1 MAGRERS
8 TRGPAALAEDDL
20 LPRRPVGSGAR
31 AAGSLSPSDRDLDA
45 ASAAAG
51 LEAGLRARCPGVHAS
66 TPMVR
71 ELAVRVCAQLG
82 LGKGD
87 RALVDLCARV
97 RDVGMLVLPDGV
109 VQATG
114 PLEPSDWELVN
125 RHPALG
131 AEIVGS
137 LPGLEAAAAIV
148 RAHHERWDGDGYP
161 DGLRGQ
167 SIPHL
172 SRMIAAADAFVA
184 MASDR
189 PHRRGVGA
197 EAALEHLVA
206 ERGRQFDPRVVD
218 AMVVVIA
225 GAAQAI
231 PAAASRPG
239 QRKGRRADAAS
250 TPESRAEFL
259 AGLTRFDVL
268 PAFGPAVER
277 VLTATKSGR
286 EGAGGDV
293 VAAVESDTGLTVAVL
308 RAAQNRATRRPI
320 SNVGDAVS
328 ALGLEEVGEAVEALP
343 RAAFPW
349 QSALEAHMHQ
359 LRVHAQAV
367 SRAAQR
373 IAQELEFRQADDL
386 VAVALLHD
394 VGKLVLPAGPGGLSE
409 VGAPTLATP
418 EKRIQAE
425 RQATGLDHASIGGL
439 LLDRWGLPRR
449 LSAAVA
455 AHHNADQAGELATL
469 VRLADMVAHQ
479 AQGEP
484 VDRQLMLGLAAACG
498 LSVTALRDT
507 LFDLP
512 HVGGSQRRRAD
523 PSPLSA
529 RETTI
534 IRRLGEGKLYK
545 EIAIELGLSTS
556 TVRTHLHNTYLKL
569 EVADRAQ
576 AVLKATEMGW
586 I

>member
-1 MAGRERS
+1 
-8 TRGPAALAEDDL
+8 
-20 LPRRPVGSGAR
+20 
-31 AAGSLSPSDRDLDA
+31 
-45 ASAAAG
+45 
-51 LEAGLRARCPGVHAS
+51 
-66 TPMVR
+66 MVR

-82 LGKGD
+82 LGESD
-87 RALVDLCARV
+87 RALIDLCARV
-97 RDVGMLVLPDGV
+97 RDVGMLALPDAV

-125 RHPALG
+125 QHPALG
-131 AEIVGS
+131 ADVVES
-137 LPGLEAAAAIV
+137 LPGLEPAAPIV

-167 SIPHL
+167 SIPLL
-172 SRMIAAADAFVA
+172 SRVIAAADAFVA

-197 EAALEHLVA
+197 ESALEHLVA

-218 AMVVVIA
+218 ALVAVI
-225 GAAQAI
+225 GGTGQASA
-231 PAAASRPG
+231 PAAPADSG
-239 QRKGRRADAAS
+239 KARRASSAAK
-250 TPESRAEFL
+250 PESRAEFL
-259 AGLTRFDVL
+259 AGLARFDVL

-277 VLTATKSGR
+277 VLMATESGR

-293 VAAVESDTGLTVAVL
+293 VAALESDTGLTVAVL
-308 RAAQNRATRRPI
+308 RAAQARPTRRPI
-320 SNVGDAVS
+320 ANVGDAVA
-328 ALGLEEVGEAVEALP
+328 ALGLDEVREAVESLP

-394 VGKLVLPAGPGGLSE
+394 VGKLVLPAGRGGLAG
-409 VGAPTLATP
+409 VGTSTVATP
-418 EKRIQAE
+418 ERRIQAE

-439 LLDRWGLPRR
+439 LIGRWGLPRR
-449 LSAAVA
+449 LAAAVA
-455 AHHNADQAGELATL
+455 AHHSADQAGDLATL

-484 VDRQLMLGLAAACG
+484 VDRKLMLHLAAASG
-498 LSVTALRDT
+498 LSVTALRDA